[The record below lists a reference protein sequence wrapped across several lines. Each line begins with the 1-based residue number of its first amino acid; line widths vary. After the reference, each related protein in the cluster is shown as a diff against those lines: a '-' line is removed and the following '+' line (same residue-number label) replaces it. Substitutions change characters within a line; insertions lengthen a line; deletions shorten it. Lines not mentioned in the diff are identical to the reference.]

1 MLLLLWRFDAD
12 VHGVPAELSLPVLY
26 AHHHVGLPLGLGVQR
41 NLHRHAGLQRNKV
54 VKKKMFLMTL
64 FTTLDYIIFLQKKI
78 EKKRKKPII
87 FVQISSEDSKNK
99 NKLCCFKSGRN
110 NSSRMPT

>member
-78 EKKRKKPII
+78 EKKKNPLFLYKYQVKILKTK
-87 FVQISSEDSKNK
+87 IS
-99 NKLCCFKSGRN
+99 C
-110 NSSRMPT
+110 